1 MKFWDSSAIV
11 PMLIEESTTSV
22 VMDLYRDDPLL
33 IVWWGTELECVSALA
48 RLDRQQG
55 LPSASLTEALRR
67 LQELK
72 STWQEIQP
80 IDLVG
85 ETAIRLLRVHNLRA
99 ADSLQ
104 LAGAI
109 LASEHRPAFLDFV
122 CLDERLL
129 IAAQREGFKI
139 PLAQDGSRT
148 ARNI

>member
-11 PMLIEESTTSV
+11 PLLIEEAATSAM
-22 VMDLYRDDPLL
+22 MDLYREDPLL

-48 RLDRQQG
+48 RLERQQG
-55 LPSASLTEALRR
+55 LSPATLTEALQR

-80 IDLVG
+80 IDLVR

-129 IAAQREGFKI
+129 IAAQREGFTI
-139 PLAQDGSRT
+139 AIEQG
-148 ARNI
+148 